1 MNKITKISAV
11 VITTSVLGMASLA
24 ALAGMGEHNGSG
36 EGSGGHQGQMMG
48 SNMESHMKGQMG
60 GKMGGHMGGT
70 DRALDLSADEVRTL
84 IEARMI
90 MRGNDRLKVGKITQ
104 KDDQTYLVDIVTVD
118 DSLVRQIEV
127 DKNKGPG
134 HGMKR
139 LDK

>member
-1 MNKITKISAV
+1 MKKITKISAV

-24 ALAGMGEHNGSG
+24 AFAGWGEHDGNG
-36 EGSGGHQGQMMG
+36 EGYGGHQGQMMG
-48 SNMESHMKGQMG
+48 SNMESHMRGQMG

-127 DKNKGPG
+127 DKNNGPG

-139 LDK
+139 FDK